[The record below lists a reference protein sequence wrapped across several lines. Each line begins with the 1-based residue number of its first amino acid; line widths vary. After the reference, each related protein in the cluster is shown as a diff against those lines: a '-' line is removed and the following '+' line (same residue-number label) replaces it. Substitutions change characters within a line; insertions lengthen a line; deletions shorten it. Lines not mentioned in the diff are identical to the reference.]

1 MLTGGNQTATWVRD
15 MWCHPAVTE
24 CISKAFGLPLKVLG
38 RNGEVG
44 YANIQLGPDGL
55 DGVYKLG
62 EVPSAPLQVETAPTS
77 QDDASMIDSW
87 HRDSTQV
94 VVVVMLSDTSTMIGG
109 ETAIRTG
116 DGRILKA
123 RGGKM
128 GSAVVMQGCHVQH
141 AALRSS
147 NAAERI
153 SMVTS
158 YSFVNPDLDD
168 SGTSLRSMTPEKHDT
183 KFINQHFLLHKLER
197 LRARI
202 DNAIEK
208 VKEGNA
214 NDEEVMREDVEPWVE
229 EQIKFLKQTSWELF
243 ERYPKYFTKDVPE
256 GVVQS
261 YLSHV

>member
-1 MLTGGNQTATWVRD
+1 
-15 MWCHPAVTE
+15 
-24 CISKAFGLPLKVLG
+24 
-38 RNGEVG
+38 
-44 YANIQLGPDGL
+44 
-55 DGVYKLG
+55 
-62 EVPSAPLQVETAPTS
+62 
-77 QDDASMIDSW
+77 
-87 HRDSTQV
+87 
-94 VVVVMLSDTSTMIGG
+94 
-109 ETAIRTG
+109 
-116 DGRILKA
+116 
-123 RGGKM
+123 
-128 GSAVVMQGCHVQH
+128 
-141 AALRSS
+141 
-147 NAAERI
+147 
-153 SMVTS
+153 MVTS

-208 VKEGNA
+208 VKEENA
-214 NDEEVMREDVEPWVE
+214 NDEEVKREDVEPWVE

>member
-1 MLTGGNQTATWVRD
+1 V
-15 MWCHPAVTE
+15 
-24 CISKAFGLPLKVLG
+24 
-38 RNGEVG
+38 
-44 YANIQLGPDGL
+44 NIQLGPDGVN
-55 DGVYKLG
+55 GVYKLG
-62 EVPSAPLQVETAPTS
+62 ETPSAPLEIEAASIP
-77 QDDASMIDSW
+77 QDDFSMIDSW

-94 VVVVMLSDTSTMIGG
+94 VVVVMLSDTSTMVGG

-158 YSFVNPDLDD
+158 YSFADPDLDD
-168 SGTSLRSMTPEKHDT
+168 SGTSLRSMTPEKHDI
-183 KFINQHFLLHKLER
+183 KFIHQHFLLHKLER

-202 DNAIEK
+202 DKAIEK
-208 VKEGNA
+208 VKAGNV
-214 NDEEVMREDVEPWVE
+214 NDEDVKREDVEPWVE
-229 EQIKFLKQTSWELF
+229 EQIMFLKQTSWELF
-243 ERYPKYFTKDVPE
+243 ERYPNYFTKDLPK
-256 GVVQS
+256 GVVQR
-261 YLSHV
+261 YLTHV